1 MKDQRTRCR
10 ARNRQGNQC
19 AKYAIPGGT
28 VCRMHGGAAPQVI
41 RSANIRLIELI
52 NPAIAAL
59 ARELLKG
66 DTSADR
72 VRAANSILDRAGV
85 VRRVDGPSVEDA
97 QALLVARLLALRD
110 QTKTGKNEDTE

>member
-1 MKDQRTRCR
+1 MEDQRTRCR

-85 VRRVDGPSVEDA
+85 PRRVEGTPLADA
-97 QALLVARLLALRD
+97 RDYLVQQLIAARD
-110 QTKTGKNEDTE
+110 NTDPDDEGE